1 VAYDDTNIFAGILRG
16 EIPAVRVYEDDQT
29 LAMLDIMPQSV
40 GHTLILPKSPAED
53 LFDLDSDSAA
63 SVICTTQLVARAI
76 RTAFEPEGM
85 LLQQFNGVAAG
96 QTVFHFHMHIVPRYE
111 DQPLRGHSR
120 NIVDSAVLER
130 HAEKIRQSLNRMT
143 EN

>member
-40 GHTLILPKSPAED
+40 GHTLILPKSSAED
-53 LFDLDSDSAA
+53 LFDLDPDSAA
-63 SVICTTQLVARAI
+63 SVIRTTQLVARAI
-76 RTAFEPEGM
+76 RAAFKPEGM
-85 LLQQFNGVAAG
+85 LLQQFNGAVAG

-120 NIVDSAVLER
+120 DMVDSMVLEK
-130 HAEKIRQSLNRMT
+130 HAVKIRSVLASAA
-143 EN
+143 